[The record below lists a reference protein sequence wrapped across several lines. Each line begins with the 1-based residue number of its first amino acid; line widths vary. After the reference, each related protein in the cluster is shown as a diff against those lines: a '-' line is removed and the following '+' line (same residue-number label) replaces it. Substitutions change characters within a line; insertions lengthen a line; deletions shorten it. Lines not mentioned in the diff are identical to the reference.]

1 MKKFNS
7 NKYLKKIKFKKFW
20 HNYSKYFYIILSCI
34 CTGILGIYFA
44 HSLFFVS
51 KEKEV
56 VKNYYLEDYINTI
69 RYILTFDE
77 DVNNKYSVY
86 IENKI
91 SDNDMSSLL
100 IRIMSNKIG
109 NVNGDLLLN
118 KEIKGFV
125 PSDVANEIVN
135 EIKNHFAHNHYIVY
149 SSVNTISKI
158 QILQNE
164 RFAVNIKLN
173 SEEEVEE
180 AIAFNDNINSKD
192 RHATRVL
199 KMI

>member
-1 MKKFNS
+1 MLN
-7 NKYLKKIKFKKFW
+7 N
-20 HNYSKYFYIILSCI
+20 
-34 CTGILGIYFA
+34 
-44 HSLFFVS
+44 

-125 PSDVANEIVN
+125 HSDIANEIVN
-135 EIKNHFAHNHYIVY
+135 
-149 SSVNTISKI
+149 
-158 QILQNE
+158 
-164 RFAVNIKLN
+164 
-173 SEEEVEE
+173 
-180 AIAFNDNINSKD
+180 
-192 RHATRVL
+192 
-199 KMI
+199 

>member
-1 MKKFNS
+1 MLN
-7 NKYLKKIKFKKFW
+7 N
-20 HNYSKYFYIILSCI
+20 
-34 CTGILGIYFA
+34 
-44 HSLFFVS
+44 

-91 SDNDMSSLL
+91 SDSDNDMSSLL

-135 EIKNHFAHNHYIVY
+135 EIRNHFAHNHYIVY

-158 QILQNE
+158 QVLQNE

-173 SEEEVEE
+173 SDEEVEE
-180 AIAFNDNINSKD
+180 AIDFNDNINSKD
-192 RHATRVL
+192 RHATKVL

>member
-1 MKKFNS
+1 MLN
-7 NKYLKKIKFKKFW
+7 N
-20 HNYSKYFYIILSCI
+20 
-34 CTGILGIYFA
+34 
-44 HSLFFVS
+44 

-91 SDNDMSSLL
+91 SDNGMSALL
-100 IRIMSNKIG
+100 IRIISDKLG

-135 EIKNHFAHNHYIVY
+135 EIRNHFAHNHYIVY
-149 SSVNTISKI
+149 SSVNTISEI
-158 QILQNE
+158 QVLQNE

-173 SEEEVEE
+173 NEEEIQE
-180 AIAFNDNINSKD
+180 AYVFNHNINSKD

>member
-1 MKKFNS
+1 MLN
-7 NKYLKKIKFKKFW
+7 N
-20 HNYSKYFYIILSCI
+20 
-34 CTGILGIYFA
+34 
-44 HSLFFVS
+44 

-91 SDNDMSSLL
+91 SDNGMSSLL
-100 IRIMSNKIG
+100 IRIISDKLG
-109 NVNGDLLLN
+109 NVKGDLLLN

-135 EIKNHFAHNHYIVY
+135 EIRNHFAHNHYIVY
-149 SSVNTISKI
+149 SSVNTMSKI
-158 QILQNE
+158 QVLQNE

-173 SEEEVEE
+173 SDEKVEE
-180 AIAFNDNINSKD
+180 AYVFNDNINSKD

>member
-1 MKKFNS
+1 MLS
-7 NKYLKKIKFKKFW
+7 N
-20 HNYSKYFYIILSCI
+20 
-34 CTGILGIYFA
+34 
-44 HSLFFVS
+44 

-56 VKNYYLEDYINTI
+56 IKNYYLEDYINTI

-91 SDNDMSSLL
+91 SDNGMSSLL

-109 NVNGDLLLN
+109 NVKGDLLLN

-125 PSDVANEIVN
+125 PSDIAKEIVDD
-135 EIKNHFAHNHYIVY
+135 IRNHFAHNHYIVY
-149 SSVNTISKI
+149 SSVNTINKV

-164 RFAVNIKLN
+164 RFAVNFKLN
-173 SEEEVEE
+173 NEDEVSE
-180 AIAFNDNINSKD
+180 AIAFNDSINSNE

>member
-1 MKKFNS
+1 MLN
-7 NKYLKKIKFKKFW
+7 N
-20 HNYSKYFYIILSCI
+20 
-34 CTGILGIYFA
+34 
-44 HSLFFVS
+44 

-91 SDNDMSSLL
+91 SDKDMSSLL

-125 PSDVANEIVN
+125 PSGVAIEIVN
-135 EIKNHFAHNHYIVY
+135 EIKNHFAHNHYIAY
-149 SSVNTISKI
+149 SSVNTINKI

-173 SEEEVEE
+173 SDEEVEE
-180 AIAFNDNINSKD
+180 AIAFNHNINSKD

>member
-1 MKKFNS
+1 MLS
-7 NKYLKKIKFKKFW
+7 N
-20 HNYSKYFYIILSCI
+20 
-34 CTGILGIYFA
+34 
-44 HSLFFVS
+44 

-56 VKNYYLEDYINTI
+56 IKNYYLEDYINTI

-91 SDNDMSSLL
+91 SDNGMSSLL

-109 NVNGDLLLN
+109 NVKGDLLLN

-125 PSDVANEIVN
+125 PSDIAKEIVDD
-135 EIKNHFAHNHYIVY
+135 IKNHFAHNHYIVY

-164 RFAVNIKLN
+164 RFAVNFKLN
-173 SEEEVEE
+173 NEDEVSE
-180 AIAFNDNINSKD
+180 AIAFNDSINSNE

>member
-1 MKKFNS
+1 MLN
-7 NKYLKKIKFKKFW
+7 N
-20 HNYSKYFYIILSCI
+20 
-34 CTGILGIYFA
+34 
-44 HSLFFVS
+44 

-77 DVNNKYSVY
+77 DINDKYSVY

-135 EIKNHFAHNHYIVY
+135 EIRNHFAHNHYIVY

-173 SEEEVEE
+173 SDEEVEE

>member
-1 MKKFNS
+1 MLN
-7 NKYLKKIKFKKFW
+7 N
-20 HNYSKYFYIILSCI
+20 
-34 CTGILGIYFA
+34 
-44 HSLFFVS
+44 

-91 SDNDMSSLL
+91 SDSDNDMSSLL
-100 IRIMSNKIG
+100 IRIMSNKIGNVIRIMSNKIG

-135 EIKNHFAHNHYIVY
+135 EIRNHFAHNHYIVY

-158 QILQNE
+158 QVLQNE

-173 SEEEVEE
+173 SDEEVQE
-180 AIAFNDNINSKD
+180 ALTFNHNINSKD
-192 RHATRVL
+192 RHATKVL

>member
-1 MKKFNS
+1 MLN
-7 NKYLKKIKFKKFW
+7 N
-20 HNYSKYFYIILSCI
+20 
-34 CTGILGIYFA
+34 
-44 HSLFFVS
+44 

-77 DVNNKYSVY
+77 YSVY

>member
-1 MKKFNS
+1 MLN
-7 NKYLKKIKFKKFW
+7 N
-20 HNYSKYFYIILSCI
+20 
-34 CTGILGIYFA
+34 
-44 HSLFFVS
+44 

-109 NVNGDLLLN
+109 NVNCDLLLN

-164 RFAVNIKLN
+164 RFALSPCGVFICVFKYHSRRL
-173 SEEEVEE
+173 S
-180 AIAFNDNINSKD
+180 AFCCVILSPCF
-192 RHATRVL
+192 TL
-199 KMI
+199 EPS

>member
-1 MKKFNS
+1 MLN
-7 NKYLKKIKFKKFW
+7 N
-20 HNYSKYFYIILSCI
+20 
-34 CTGILGIYFA
+34 
-44 HSLFFVS
+44 

-118 KEIKGFV
+118 KEINGFV
-125 PSDVANEIVN
+125 HSDVANEIVN

-149 SSVNTISKI
+149 SSVNTISKT

>member
-1 MKKFNS
+1 MLS
-7 NKYLKKIKFKKFW
+7 N
-20 HNYSKYFYIILSCI
+20 
-34 CTGILGIYFA
+34 
-44 HSLFFVS
+44 

-56 VKNYYLEDYINTI
+56 IKNYYLEDYINTI

-91 SDNDMSSLL
+91 SDSDNDMSSLL
-100 IRIMSNKIG
+100 IRIMSNKIGNVIRIMSNKIG

-135 EIKNHFAHNHYIVY
+135 EIRNHFAHNHYIVY

-164 RFAVNIKLN
+164 RFAVNFKLN
-173 SEEEVEE
+173 NEDEVSE
-180 AIAFNDNINSKD
+180 AIAFNDSINSNE

>member
-1 MKKFNS
+1 MLN
-7 NKYLKKIKFKKFW
+7 N
-20 HNYSKYFYIILSCI
+20 
-34 CTGILGIYFA
+34 
-44 HSLFFVS
+44 

-100 IRIMSNKIG
+100 IRIMC

>member
-1 MKKFNS
+1 MLN
-7 NKYLKKIKFKKFW
+7 N
-20 HNYSKYFYIILSCI
+20 
-34 CTGILGIYFA
+34 
-44 HSLFFVS
+44 

-91 SDNDMSSLL
+91 SDSDNDMSSLL

-135 EIKNHFAHNHYIVY
+135 EIRNHFAHNHYIVY

-173 SEEEVEE
+173 SDEEVQE
-180 AIAFNDNINSKD
+180 ALTFNDSINSNE

>member
-1 MKKFNS
+1 MLN
-7 NKYLKKIKFKKFW
+7 N
-20 HNYSKYFYIILSCI
+20 
-34 CTGILGIYFA
+34 
-44 HSLFFVS
+44 

-91 SDNDMSSLL
+91 SDSDNDMSSLL

-125 PSDVANEIVN
+125 PSNVANEIVN
-135 EIKNHFAHNHYIVY
+135 EIRNHFAHNHYIVY

-158 QILQNE
+158 QVLQNE

-173 SEEEVEE
+173 SDEEVQD
-180 AIAFNDNINSKD
+180 ALTFNHNINSKD
-192 RHATRVL
+192 RHATKVL

>member
-1 MKKFNS
+1 MLN
-7 NKYLKKIKFKKFW
+7 N
-20 HNYSKYFYIILSCI
+20 
-34 CTGILGIYFA
+34 
-44 HSLFFVS
+44 

-91 SDNDMSSLL
+91 SDSDNDMSSLL

-135 EIKNHFAHNHYIVY
+135 EIRNHFAHNHYIVY

-173 SEEEVEE
+173 SDEEVQE
-180 AIAFNDNINSKD
+180 ALTFNHNINSKD
-192 RHATRVL
+192 RHATKVL

>member
-1 MKKFNS
+1 MLN
-7 NKYLKKIKFKKFW
+7 N
-20 HNYSKYFYIILSCI
+20 
-34 CTGILGIYFA
+34 
-44 HSLFFVS
+44 

-91 SDNDMSSLL
+91 SDSDNDMSSLL

-135 EIKNHFAHNHYIVY
+135 EIRNHFAHNHYIVY

-158 QILQNE
+158 QVLQNE

-173 SEEEVEE
+173 SDEEVQD
-180 AIAFNDNINSKD
+180 ALTFNHNINSKD
-192 RHATRVL
+192 RHATKVL

>member
-1 MKKFNS
+1 MT
-7 NKYLKKIKFKKFW
+7 LLVI
-20 HNYSKYFYIILSCI
+20 
-34 CTGILGIYFA
+34 
-44 HSLFFVS
+44 SL
-51 KEKEV
+51 
-56 VKNYYLEDYINTI
+56 
-69 RYILTFDE
+69 
-77 DVNNKYSVY
+77 
-86 IENKI
+86 KI
-91 SDNDMSSLL
+91 STNPDTILLFTEGSPIESVIDLSILISS
-100 IRIMSNKIG
+100 ICKFDSQFKFEWPVPKSSIAI
-109 NVNGDLLLN
+109 DIPLLLN

-135 EIKNHFAHNHYIVY
+135 EIRNHFAHNHYIVY

>member
-1 MKKFNS
+1 MLN
-7 NKYLKKIKFKKFW
+7 N
-20 HNYSKYFYIILSCI
+20 
-34 CTGILGIYFA
+34 
-44 HSLFFVS
+44 

-91 SDNDMSSLL
+91 SDSDNDMSSLL

-135 EIKNHFAHNHYIVY
+135 EIRNHFAHNHYIVY

-173 SEEEVEE
+173 SDEEVQD
-180 AIAFNDNINSKD
+180 ALTFNHNINSKD
-192 RHATRVL
+192 RHATKVL

>member
-1 MKKFNS
+1 MLN
-7 NKYLKKIKFKKFW
+7 N
-20 HNYSKYFYIILSCI
+20 
-34 CTGILGIYFA
+34 
-44 HSLFFVS
+44 

-56 VKNYYLEDYINTI
+56 VKNYYL
-69 RYILTFDE
+69 E

-135 EIKNHFAHNHYIVY
+135 EIRNHFAHNHYIVY

>member
-1 MKKFNS
+1 MK
-7 NKYLKKIKFKKFW
+7 
-20 HNYSKYFYIILSCI
+20 
-34 CTGILGIYFA
+34 
-44 HSLFFVS
+44 
-51 KEKEV
+51 
-56 VKNYYLEDYINTI
+56 
-69 RYILTFDE
+69 
-77 DVNNKYSVY
+77 
-86 IENKI
+86 
-91 SDNDMSSLL
+91 
-100 IRIMSNKIG
+100 
-109 NVNGDLLLN
+109 
-118 KEIKGFV
+118 
-125 PSDVANEIVN
+125 
-135 EIKNHFAHNHYIVY
+135 IKNHFAHNHYIVY

>member
-1 MKKFNS
+1 MLN
-7 NKYLKKIKFKKFW
+7 N
-20 HNYSKYFYIILSCI
+20 
-34 CTGILGIYFA
+34 
-44 HSLFFVS
+44 

-109 NVNGDLLLN
+109 NVNCDLLLN

-164 RFAVNIKLN
+164 RFALSPCGVFICVFKYH
-173 SEEEVEE
+173 SRRSS
-180 AIAFNDNINSKD
+180 AFCCVILSPCF
-192 RHATRVL
+192 TL
-199 KMI
+199 EPS

>member
-1 MKKFNS
+1 MLN
-7 NKYLKKIKFKKFW
+7 N
-20 HNYSKYFYIILSCI
+20 
-34 CTGILGIYFA
+34 
-44 HSLFFVS
+44 

-77 DVNNKYSVY
+77 DVNNKYTVY

-109 NVNGDLLLN
+109 NINGDLLLN

-135 EIKNHFAHNHYIVY
+135 EIKNHFSNNHYIVY

-173 SEEEVEE
+173 SDEELEK
-180 AIAFNDNINSKD
+180 AIDFNANINSKD
-192 RHATRVL
+192 RHATKVL

>member
-1 MKKFNS
+1 MLN
-7 NKYLKKIKFKKFW
+7 N
-20 HNYSKYFYIILSCI
+20 
-34 CTGILGIYFA
+34 
-44 HSLFFVS
+44 

-77 DVNNKYSVY
+77 DINNKYSVY

-91 SDNDMSSLL
+91 SDKDMSSLL

-125 PSDVANEIVN
+125 PSDVAHEIVN
-135 EIKNHFAHNHYIVY
+135 EIKNHFAHNHYIAY
-149 SSVNTISKI
+149 SSVNTINKI

-173 SEEEVEE
+173 SDEEVEE
-180 AIAFNDNINSKD
+180 AIAFNHNINSKD

>member
-1 MKKFNS
+1 MLN
-7 NKYLKKIKFKKFW
+7 N
-20 HNYSKYFYIILSCI
+20 
-34 CTGILGIYFA
+34 
-44 HSLFFVS
+44 

-118 KEIKGFV
+118 KEIKGLKWKKQ
-125 PSDVANEIVN
+125 
-135 EIKNHFAHNHYIVY
+135 KNI
-149 SSVNTISKI
+149 
-158 QILQNE
+158 
-164 RFAVNIKLN
+164 
-173 SEEEVEE
+173 
-180 AIAFNDNINSKD
+180 
-192 RHATRVL
+192 
-199 KMI
+199 

>member
-1 MKKFNS
+1 MLN
-7 NKYLKKIKFKKFW
+7 N
-20 HNYSKYFYIILSCI
+20 
-34 CTGILGIYFA
+34 
-44 HSLFFVS
+44 

-91 SDNDMSSLL
+91 SDSDNDMSSLL

-135 EIKNHFAHNHYIVY
+135 EIRNHFAHNHYIVY

-158 QILQNE
+158 QVLQNE

-173 SEEEVEE
+173 SDLEVQD
-180 AIAFNDNINSKD
+180 ALTFNHNINSKD
-192 RHATRVL
+192 RHATKVL

>member
-1 MKKFNS
+1 MLN
-7 NKYLKKIKFKKFW
+7 N
-20 HNYSKYFYIILSCI
+20 
-34 CTGILGIYFA
+34 
-44 HSLFFVS
+44 

-77 DVNNKYSVY
+77 DINDKYSVY

-125 PSDVANEIVN
+125 PSDVANEIDHA
-135 EIKNHFAHNHYIVY
+135 IRNHFAHNHYIVY

-173 SEEEVEE
+173 SDEEVEE

>member
-1 MKKFNS
+1 MLN
-7 NKYLKKIKFKKFW
+7 N
-20 HNYSKYFYIILSCI
+20 
-34 CTGILGIYFA
+34 
-44 HSLFFVS
+44 

-91 SDNDMSSLL
+91 SDNGMSSLL
-100 IRIMSNKIG
+100 IRIISDKLG

-135 EIKNHFAHNHYIVY
+135 EIRNHFAENHYIVY
-149 SSVNTISKI
+149 SSVNTINRI

-173 SEEEVEE
+173 DEEEVQE
-180 AIAFNDNINSKD
+180 ALTFNHNINSKD

>member
-1 MKKFNS
+1 MLN
-7 NKYLKKIKFKKFW
+7 N
-20 HNYSKYFYIILSCI
+20 
-34 CTGILGIYFA
+34 
-44 HSLFFVS
+44 

-77 DVNNKYSVY
+77 DVNNKYNVY
-86 IENKI
+86 IENKA
-91 SDNDMSSLL
+91 SDNGMSSLL
-100 IRIMSNKIG
+100 IRIISNKIG
-109 NVNGDLLLN
+109 NVKGDLLLN

-135 EIKNHFAHNHYIVY
+135 EIRNHFAENHYIVY
-149 SSVNTISKI
+149 SSVNTISET
-158 QILQNE
+158 QMLQNE
-164 RFAVNIKLN
+164 RFVVNIKLN
-173 SEEEVEE
+173 NEEEVQE
-180 AIAFNDNINSKD
+180 ALTFNHNINSND

>member
-1 MKKFNS
+1 MLN
-7 NKYLKKIKFKKFW
+7 N
-20 HNYSKYFYIILSCI
+20 
-34 CTGILGIYFA
+34 
-44 HSLFFVS
+44 

-135 EIKNHFAHNHYIVY
+135 EIRNHFAHNHYIVY

-173 SEEEVEE
+173 SDEEVEE
-180 AIAFNDNINSKD
+180 AIDFNDNINSKD
-192 RHATRVL
+192 RHATKVL